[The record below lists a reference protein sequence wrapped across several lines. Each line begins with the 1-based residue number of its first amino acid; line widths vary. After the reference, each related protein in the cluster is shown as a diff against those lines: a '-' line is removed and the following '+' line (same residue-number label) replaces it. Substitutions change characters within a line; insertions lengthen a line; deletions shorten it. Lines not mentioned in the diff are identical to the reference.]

1 MTETKETQTE
11 MESMPVFM
19 CSVCYEWGRPPAVVL
34 QCGHTFHAD
43 CMLQWAE
50 AQRARQEQPN
60 CPLCK
65 QDVQPDILPS
75 PPQPQTEWVDVTIHT
90 WTNTSQLVRATRSH
104 VPAYFTFETNRA
116 TITQGV
122 TTSGGYAS
130 SAPPQHNIRTEIWV
144 HRTNIPTLFQLLVDW
159 IDNNIRDPRTR
170 IQALAPITHRYLND
184 PAATDDAI
192 LRDPAVLEELRAVAA
207 MVARDY
213 APIRP
218 AAETERERER
228 EREEEYHTDERE
240 FMDSDDETL

>member
-43 CMLQWAE
+43 CMLQWAD
-50 AQRARQEQPN
+50 AQRERQEQPN

-65 QDVQPDILPS
+65 RNIEPASVPLPFQPRSQS
-75 PPQPQTEWVDVTIHT
+75 PPPPNFIDITFHNSVTLH
-90 WTNTSQLVRATRSH
+90 RATH
-104 VPAYFTFETNRA
+104 THTPGYFTFEGQA
-116 TITQGV
+116 
-122 TTSGGYAS
+122 TTSHS
-130 SAPPQHNIRTEIWV
+130 PSEVRTFDTQAQVWV
-144 HRTNIPTLFQLLVDW
+144 HRASIPTLFQLLTDW

-240 FMDSDDETL
+240 FMDSDDETM